1 MPTSI
6 WPSRFARG
14 RIRRNSRTGLPMR
27 VGQRCGGA
35 TSPAASSRCTRRRNQ
50 CAEQRHRVRR
60 QAYRAPMLYGRVAD
74 PDATIGTD
82 TRADPRMVAAFVPFG
97 LDGRFP
103 APELEVDAPLE
114 DRLAFAAM
122 AEDGTGAILDAF
134 AQAVPGPQGV
144 VTTTTTITG
153 VDGNDVTL
161 YISRPDAADAALP

>member
-1 MPTSI
+1 
-6 WPSRFARG
+6 
-14 RIRRNSRTGLPMR
+14 
-27 VGQRCGGA
+27 
-35 TSPAASSRCTRRRNQ
+35 
-50 CAEQRHRVRR
+50 
-60 QAYRAPMLYGRVAD
+60 MLYGRLAD

-134 AQAVPGPQGV
+134 AQAVPRPEGV

-161 YISRPDAADAALP
+161 YISRPDAPDAALPCVVHLHGGAMAILTAADRIYARIREYLAATGLVVVLS